1 MNTCTWRTVVVIL
14 LAAVALPPL
23 PAPAQSEPPA
33 KAAAAPPNPLEPLGH
48 LVGGEWHGKLELV
61 DGAVIRARHVFEW
74 GLGRRI
80 LKSKTYGAVGDGPEQ
95 LVYEGVYGWH
105 PEKKAIV
112 FREFSAFNSVNE
124 GTVTPE
130 GNALH
135 YAWAEH
141 SSKGVTEYRETLRF
155 PDTDHYVSE
164 GDRKTGDGWEKCV
177 ESAFRRE
184 AATKTDPTAK
194 EMR

>member
-1 MNTCTWRTVVVIL
+1 MNTRVWSSGIVIL
-14 LAAVALPPL
+14 LTVAALVPPLAVAQSD
-23 PAPAQSEPPA
+23 APAKVAAEPA
-33 KAAAAPPNPLEPLGH
+33 KPLEPLAH
-48 LVGGEWHGKLELV
+48 LVGGQWRGELKLL
-61 DGAVIRARHVFEW
+61 DGTVIRARHIFEW
-74 GLGRRI
+74 GLDGTV

-141 SSKGVTEYRETLRF
+141 SPKGTTHYRETLRF
-155 PDTDHYVSE
+155 PDPDHYVSE
-164 GDRKTGDGWEKCV
+164 GDRKTGAGWEKCV

-184 AATKTDPTAK
+184 ATSKTKQTAK
-194 EMR
+194 ETK